1 MSRRNRFVQPEAVK
15 IDLSGEDWIEI
26 KKKLTVGET
35 RRMQLAGIKMTGKA
49 GQAQMEMTVDV
60 EALSMAKVSVYL
72 LDWSFEDAE
81 GRRVELS
88 RESIEALD
96 EESYQEITDAI
107 DKHAGAMEEEKK
119 VTPKSTGPRLK
130 TISP

>member
-1 MSRRNRFVQPEAVK
+1 MSRRNRFVTPDEVK
-15 IDLSGEDWIEI
+15 INLSGEDWIKI
-26 KKKLTVGET
+26 KKKLNVGET
-35 RRMQLAGIKMTGKA
+35 RKMQLGGIKMTGKA
-49 GQAQMEMTVDV
+49 GQTQMEMTVDV
-60 EALSMAKVSVYL
+60 EALSMAKVAVYL

-107 DKHAGAMEEEKK
+107 DKHTGAMEEEKK
-119 VTPKSTGPRLK
+119 ALPTSTGPRLK
-130 TISP
+130 TISH